1 MNTLKTTINV
11 GLLAFAGFALVRTTT
26 NAGQRP
32 ISDFPSRQGQWSLH
46 LDAGGNVDCAAS
58 MYDGG
63 SSGFLFEPPIPNFID
78 WTEPQNNT
86 SAVFDYAG
94 LVNAAAGGTLGTTI
108 SGSINEVVH
117 ADGTVTDYIL
127 LNTTHALAWATTGAS
142 GLGTELFGHKA
153 LEVLAG
159 ATPSFGSCTLKL
171 VINGPAARQPLPDFF
186 QMYNGCGP
194 WSFVSVYFVGSA
206 AGTLP
211 DGGAGQMQVAQ
222 TGLIATAGTANSN
235 SRVALDAFPVEHIII
250 QPLAQ

>member
-1 MNTLKTTINV
+1 MNTLKMTLNV
-11 GLLAFAGFALVRTTT
+11 GLLGLASFALVQTTT
-26 NAGQRP
+26 NAAQRP
-32 ISDFPSRQGQWSLH
+32 ISDFLSRQGQWSLH
-46 LDAGGNVDCAAS
+46 LDANGNVDCAAS

-94 LVNAAAGGTLGTTI
+94 LVNAAAGGTLGRAI
-108 SGSINEVVH
+108 
-117 ADGTVTDYIL
+117 
-127 LNTTHALAWATTGAS
+127 TGAS

-171 VINGPAARQPLPDFF
+171 VINGPAAGQPLPDFF

-206 AGTLP
+206 AG
-211 DGGAGQMQVAQ
+211 
-222 TGLIATAGTANSN
+222 
-235 SRVALDAFPVEHIII
+235 
-250 QPLAQ
+250 